1 MWTGSGLSQTI
12 FMTGN
17 ILKLTGVGSCLI
29 LWCAWAA
36 SLPYGAYAADAPG
49 DEPVV
54 LTQVVVTGSYLPDSQ
69 AAATKPVQVFG
80 AQQIADTGVVTDLA
94 DALRKADPQ
103 FTGNG
108 NLGLENAGSEAF
120 VTQGGSFLQIHN
132 LQTLVLV
139 DGQRVA
145 FDPAEAALGVE
156 FVDLNMIPPS
166 AIDHVEIV
174 SDGMSAL
181 YGSDA
186 VGGVINVIMKSNFN
200 GWDAGV
206 HWGEGTNQGHY
217 TERTG
222 YLTGGV
228 SSQGTSLMV
237 SVEGTET
244 SPIYMSNRSYSNP
257 IYTTTTYPGVISV
270 QPFTI
275 TFDPSTFQPVTQPG
289 PLAYYQLN
297 PSMNAPP
304 AGLQYSIN
312 QLVQMGVYA
321 PVTSQQLQTGYNVA
335 NRQTLLS
342 SLDRRSVMVDFEHQ
356 FFGDRLVAFGNAMY
370 GFDRTQS
377 SVAGESLSPYISA
390 PFTDPFVYGS
400 SPPPPGSAAFVPYVP
415 YLQPNSPFSPNWLYQ
430 PGAQGT
436 VINLVN
442 VDNQFSQYPL
452 LTQDQSEF
460 IRFAGGLKGTINAD
474 YSWQVTVDLNRYHLN
489 FSSPGEINTANLV
502 AALAAGTINPFAY
515 SQPAGSLPSN
525 IIGTKTDDM
534 VSTLGSVDFLFRGTP
549 LDLPNGKLSF
559 AVGVSHTRETLSA
572 SPDATSEPIAPGL
585 SIAGWLNTE
594 SLSPF
599 GASRDVTA
607 VYGELKAPII
617 GPKQDVTGIHELTVD
632 LAGRYDDYTLVGHS
646 AVPEASLHYEPVDDR
661 FTLRASV
668 GRSFGA
674 PELAQLY
681 GSPISGPIPPFT
693 YQGYYGNTA
702 SSAGFTGSS
711 TPNPNLRPFTAN
723 TWSTG
728 FVYAPREV
736 KGLDFSFDFF
746 AATVKGAIGYLN
758 QVSIVQGVELQGTA
772 SPFAQYVHIG
782 SPSGPGVTGPGQ
794 LSTANPTTIFV
805 DVPLINLTSQADK
818 GFDATVD
825 YAVTTESAGRFKLG
839 STVTV
844 WNSYLVQEIP
854 TENYYQYAGT
864 ASGGGS
870 SSQGTIPRWRTYST
884 LEWSRGALDGV
895 IAQTYIPSVVDIGP
909 GGSAATQPT
918 NVGSYQ
924 QYDVIMGADMAKA
937 HLWKWA
943 GSPEL
948 RLGVNNVF
956 NRMPPTAPNA
966 FPATNADVGDYNGPI
981 GRLCFIEAKYR
992 Y

>member
-1 MWTGSGLSQTI
+1 MKHTGSRARFVMITAVAALGLS
-12 FMTGN
+12 
-17 ILKLTGVGSCLI
+17 
-29 LWCAWAA
+29 A
-36 SLPYGAYAADAPG
+36 AYASDTPG

-54 LTQVVVTGSYLPDSQ
+54 LTQVVVTGSYLPDSPST
-69 AAATKPVQVFG
+69 ATKPVQVYG
-80 AQQIADTGVVTDLA
+80 PEQIADSGIATDLA
-94 DALRKADPQ
+94 DFLRKADPQ

-108 NLGLENAGSEAF
+108 SLGLENAGSEAF

-132 LQTLVLV
+132 LKTLVLI
-139 DGQRVA
+139 DGERVA

-174 SDGMSAL
+174 SDGTSAL

-200 GWDAGV
+200 GWEAGI
-206 HWGEGTNQGHY
+206 HWGESTNSGHY

-222 YLTGGV
+222 YLSGGV
-228 SSQGTSLMV
+228 SNKDTSVMV

-244 SPIYMSNRSYSNP
+244 SPIFMSDRPYSNP
-257 IYTTTTYPGVISV
+257 IYTTTTYPGVISM

-275 TFDPSTFQPVTQPG
+275 TFDPNTFQPVTQPG

-297 PSMNAPP
+297 PAMNAPP
-304 AGLQYSIN
+304 PGLQYSIN
-312 QLVQMGVYA
+312 QLVQMGVYS

-335 NRQTLLS
+335 NRQTLLA
-342 SLDRRSVMVDFEHQ
+342 SLTRRSAMVDFEHH
-356 FFGDRLVAFGNAMY
+356 FFGDSLVAFGNGMY

-390 PFTDPFVYGS
+390 PFTDPFVYGT
-400 SPPPPGSAAFVPYVP
+400 SPPPPGAGAFVPYVP

-430 PGAQGT
+430 PSAQGT

-442 VDNQFSQYPL
+442 ANNQFSQYPL
-452 LTQDQSEF
+452 VTQDKSEF
-460 IRFAGGLKGTINAD
+460 LRFAGGLKGKLSDD

-489 FSSPGEINTANLV
+489 VSGPGEINTANLIS
-502 AALAAGTINPFAY
+502 ALAAGTINPFAY
-515 SQPAGSLPSN
+515 TQASGSLPST

-534 VSTLGSVDFLFRGTP
+534 ISTLGSIDVLFKGTP
-549 LDLPNGKLSF
+549 FDLPAGKLSF
-559 AVGVSHTRETLSA
+559 AVGASHTRETLTA
-572 SPDATSEPIAPGL
+572 APDSTSEPIGPGL

-599 GASRDVTA
+599 GAAREFTSL
-607 VYGELKAPII
+607 YGELKAPIV
-617 GPKQDVTGIHELTVD
+617 GPKQNVPGIHELTLD
-632 LAGRYDDYTLVGHS
+632 LAGRYDNYTLVGHS
-646 AVPEASLHYEPVDDR
+646 TVPEASLHFEPVDDR

-681 GSPISGPIPPFT
+681 GSPISGPIPPFN
-693 YQGYYGNTA
+693 YQGFYGNTA

-711 TPNPNLRPFTAN
+711 TPNPNLKPFTAN

-746 AATVKGAIGYLN
+746 AATVKGDIGYLN
-758 QVSIVQGVELQGTA
+758 QVSIVQSVELEGPA
-772 SPFAQYVHIG
+772 SPFAQYVHVG

-794 LSTANPTTIFV
+794 LSTANPTTIFLT
-805 DVPLINLTSQADK
+805 VPLINLTSQADK
-818 GFDATVD
+818 GFDATID
-825 YAVTTESAGRFKLG
+825 YTVNTADAGQFKLG

-870 SSQGTIPRWRTYST
+870 SSQGTIPRWRTYTT
-884 LEWSRGALDGV
+884 LDWKRGAYNAVVG
-895 IAQTYIPSVVDIGP
+895 QTYIPSVVDIGG
-909 GGSAATQPT
+909 GGSASSPPT
-918 NVGSYQ
+918 NVGSFV
-924 QYDVIMGADMAKA
+924 QYDAIVGADFAKA

-948 RLGVNNVF
+948 RLGVNNIF
-956 NRMPPTAPNA
+956 NRMPPVAQNA
-966 FPATNADVGDYNGPI
+966 FPATNADVGDYDGPI
-981 GRLCFIEAKYR
+981 GRLCFVEAKYR